1 MVLMKVV
8 QRAQFTASRQPS
20 VVTFL
25 KRESLKKTLGLRFFQ
40 RAIKPEP
47 RVGQTRWNRTERT
60 GGNNEKHQGNGDP
73 TSSSWKSPNLP
84 FSWPWKEEESP
95 RESKPLDFTTK
106 KERKKKLC
114 Q

>member
-47 RVGQTRWNRTERT
+47 RVGQTR
-60 GGNNEKHQGNGDP
+60 
-73 TSSSWKSPNLP
+73 
-84 FSWPWKEEESP
+84 
-95 RESKPLDFTTK
+95 
-106 KERKKKLC
+106 
-114 Q
+114 